1 MRVRHMTTVPLPAS
15 RYKLH
20 SPMKTV
26 MTNDF
31 KPVGPTPSPSTL
43 DLQSFS
49 YDDRASVLPVV
60 LTALAD
66 SGGWVLDRRTLSP
79 SAVELRVEVQLRSI
93 IDLYGSILAA
103 GLELTRASH
112 LALTD
117 QCTCRK
123 NAATVADLG
132 QIVTLRLEI
141 SFLEDMTLHSLLSA
155 GGAPA

>member
-1 MRVRHMTTVPLPAS
+1 
-15 RYKLH
+15 
-20 SPMKTV
+20 MKTL
-26 MTNDF
+26 MTHDS
-31 KPVGPTPSPSTL
+31 KPGGQKQSLPTL

-60 LTALAD
+60 FTSLAD
-66 SGGWVLDRRTLSP
+66 CGGWVLDRRTLSA

-93 IDLYGSILAA
+93 VDLYGSIIAA

-123 NAATVADLG
+123 NATTAADLG
-132 QIVTLRLEI
+132 QIMTLRLEI
-141 SFLEDMTLHSLLSA
+141 SFLEDLTLHSLLAA
-155 GGAPA
+155 GSAPA